1 MINIQILHNSV
12 YIKYEH
18 FKKLKKKIKCCKWIQ
33 ASQYAMYS
41 IKNEYWDFLMVL
53 NKLFLR

>member
-41 IKNEYWDFLMVL
+41 IKKEYWDFLMV
-53 NKLFLR
+53 